1 MNSSLEFGPDVNPF
15 IYDDMQ
21 GVAEAAVALI
31 LNAAS
36 AAISARGI
44 FHLVLAGGSTPQ
56 LAYRLLVNADTD
68 WSRWQLY
75 FGDERCLPV
84 DDPER
89 NSVMAQQAWLDHVTI
104 PLRQIHPIPAELG
117 PEQGAAAY
125 TAVIKEAI
133 PFDMVLLGMGEDG
146 HTASLFPKHQHNE
159 GELVH
164 AIHNAPKPPSDR
176 ISLSRDTLAATRQ
189 LVLLVTGS
197 SKQGALQQWIAG
209 KKLPVASIR
218 PDSTVELLLD
228 KQAAGIVE

>member
-1 MNSSLEFGPDVNPF
+1 MSSSLEFGPGVNHS
-15 IYDDMQ
+15 IYDDIQ
-21 GVAEAAVALI
+21 DVAEAAVVLI

-36 AAISARGI
+36 AAISDRGA

-75 FGDERCLPV
+75 FGDERCLPI

-89 NSVMAQQAWLDHVTI
+89 NSVMAQQAWLDQVTI
-104 PLRQIHPIPAELG
+104 PQSQIHPIPAELG
-117 PEQGAAAY
+117 AEQGAAAY
-125 TAVIKEAI
+125 TAVIKKAI

-146 HTASLFPKHQHNE
+146 HTASLFPEHRHNE

-164 AIHNAPKPPSDR
+164 AVHNAPKPPSDR
-176 ISLSRDTLAATRQ
+176 ISLSRATLAATRQ

-197 SKQGALQQWIAG
+197 SKQVALQQWIAG
-209 KKLPVASIR
+209 KKLPVASIQ
-218 PDSTVELLLD
+218 PDSGIELLLD

>member
-1 MNSSLEFGPDVNPF
+1 MNSSLEFGPDVNPS

-176 ISLSRDTLAATRQ
+176 ISLSRATLAATRQ

-197 SKQGALQQWIAG
+197 SKQVALQQWKAG
-209 KKLPVASIR
+209 KKLPVASIQ
-218 PDSTVELLLD
+218 PDSRVELLLD